1 MPLSSINFASNYFRA
16 ANFTKSMIR
25 LDKKFS
31 GLKAFSVFWQLIFLA
46 VRLRVSKKPQDGLR
60 GVLRE
65 RKFTVKP

>member
-1 MPLSSINFASNYFRA
+1 
-16 ANFTKSMIR
+16 MIR
-25 LDKKFS
+25 LDKIFS

-46 VRLRVSKKPQDGLR
+46 VRLRVSKKPQDGLK